1 MIKVWKSLKTSDYKN
16 IDQCIKELKK
26 KNIIIS
32 HWILD
37 IVQNRKNK
45 IKITKKIFFCIELS

>member
-26 KNIIIS
+26 R
-32 HWILD
+32 ILSLVID
-37 IVQNRKNK
+37 FRHCPK
-45 IKITKKIFFCIELS
+45 